1 VNCPAIKNTI
11 AFASTVLDF
20 ALCCAKV
27 VSFVA
32 TLQVHIYG
40 SLESKSSSEN
50 RNTTNMENLKLAQ
63 DFKMQNEKPVSGLLP
78 VQSVNPEYTP
88 AS

>member
-1 VNCPAIKNTI
+1 
-11 AFASTVLDF
+11 
-20 ALCCAKV
+20 
-27 VSFVA
+27 
-32 TLQVHIYG
+32 
-40 SLESKSSSEN
+40 
-50 RNTTNMENLKLAQ
+50 MENLKLAQ